1 MDNSLKTKEKPPK
14 MGRKRHTPEQ
24 IIENKKLMAN
34 RSGRIDG
41 PARREVLVLVPLEG
55 H

>member
-1 MDNSLKTKEKPPK
+1 MDNSLRTKEKPPK

-24 IIENKKLMAN
+24 IIENKRLTAN
-34 RSGRIDG
+34 RGGRVDG
-41 PARREVLVLVPLEG
+41 PACKEVLVLVPLEG